1 MILFAMKRGQMT
13 ETERFFVFTG
23 GPGTGKSTLISA
35 LAGEGLAVMP
45 EAGRSIIRARQA
57 VGASP
62 RGDDPL
68 FFAELM
74 LAFDM
79 RNHEEAR
86 RHEALVLFDR
96 GIPDLV
102 GYLRLMNQ
110 PVPAH
115 FITAARRLRYNPIVF
130 VAPHWPQIYRND
142 GERDQSPQEAAA
154 TSDAVERAYR
164 EFGYEI
170 VRLPLGTVTERVA
183 FVREVIGAA
192 APES

>member
-1 MILFAMKRGQMT
+1 
-13 ETERFFVFTG
+13 RFFVFTG

-35 LAGEGLAVMP
+35 LASEGLATMP

-57 VGASP
+57 VDASP

-86 RHEALVLFDR
+86 RHAGPVLFDR

-154 TSDAVERAYR
+154 TSDAVEPAYR

>member
-1 MILFAMKRGQMT
+1 MT
-13 ETERFFVFTG
+13 ETNRFFAFTG
-23 GPGTGKSTLISA
+23 GPGTGKSTLIAA
-35 LAGEGLAVMP
+35 LAAEGLAAMP

-79 RNHEEAR
+79 RNHEEAP
-86 RHEALVLFDR
+86 RHEGPVLFDR

-115 FITAARRLRYNPIVF
+115 FVTAALRLRYNPIVF
-130 VAPHWPQIYRND
+130 VAPHWPQIYSND
-142 GERDQSPQEAAA
+142 GERDQSRRKPPPRA
-154 TSDAVERAYR
+154 TPSS
-164 EFGYEI
+164 
-170 VRLPLGTVTERVA
+170 
-183 FVREVIGAA
+183 
-192 APES
+192 APIANSATKSCACRSARSPSVWPSSAR